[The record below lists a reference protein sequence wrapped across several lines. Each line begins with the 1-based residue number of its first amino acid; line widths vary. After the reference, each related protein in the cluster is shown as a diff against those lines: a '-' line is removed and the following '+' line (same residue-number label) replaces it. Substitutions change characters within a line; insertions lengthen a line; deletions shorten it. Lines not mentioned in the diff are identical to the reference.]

1 MKVID
6 ELLGIYSI
14 NPGELTMKQIREN
27 FSAWGNDF
35 KLDELIMFYDQ
46 EKDQVLIGPGIREE
60 HIRLC
65 YKALSKI
72 EPETLDILDEMRSTL
87 RVSFNRNV
95 AGILYRV
102 VTKRLEKQQRQT
114 REQGPIPGSR
124 FISINGYIF
133 QISKIVSVKSRDEAG
148 KFYIEFYITNKRA
161 SVKKVFASKSS
172 RDTEFQRIQNV
183 LERVA

>member
-27 FSAWGNDF
+27 FSNWADDF

-46 EKDQVLIGPGIREE
+46 EEDQVLVGPGVRGEQI
-60 HIRLC
+60 H
-65 YKALSKI
+65 LSRKVLSRI
-72 EPETLDILDEMRSTL
+72 EPETLNDLNELRSTFQIP
-87 RVSFNRNV
+87 SNRDV

-102 VTKRLEKQQRQT
+102 VTKRLEKKQRQT
-114 REQGPIPGSR
+114 REQGPIPGTK
-124 FISINGYIF
+124 FISIDGDIF

-148 KFYIEFYITNKRA
+148 RYYIEFYITNKRA
-161 SVKKVFASKSS
+161 SIKKMFATKTL
-172 RDTEFQRIQNV
+172 RDSEFQRIQKV
-183 LERVA
+183 LEMVA